1 LWTTGAFAVKRN
13 NLDLMKKKG
22 RLAYTRFLWG
32 AAAILSV
39 WGVLWL
45 HQVDFYF
52 MDHPD
57 PIIEEQNLTL
67 PSNGLSLAA
76 RLYRPTNRQPG
87 TKLPAVVLLHG
98 TSPKGSHLFLYHI
111 LAEQLCRGG
120 AIVLVYDQRGYA
132 ASPDPPLDSNGEPVL
147 DFVGDAIRAVR
158 FIASQPEVDPSKVV
172 LVGHSFGGS
181 VAIGVAHE
189 PGINRL
195 LRRIVVISP
204 GRGWPYQGD
213 ERFTFRRRRLTQDM
227 ELNRPI
233 RLETIRALYRDFEV
247 ETLLERKNMIYVRL
261 VNGAREEQVKPLTG
275 IYAKMS
281 PPKDIRIIPGTG
293 HYFNTNYLFNR
304 LDLPIKIFRADKI
317 QELAKAIE
325 G

>member
-1 LWTTGAFAVKRN
+1 
-13 NLDLMKKKG
+13 
-22 RLAYTRFLWG
+22 
-32 AAAILSV
+32 
-39 WGVLWL
+39 
-45 HQVDFYF
+45 
-52 MDHPD
+52 
-57 PIIEEQNLTL
+57 
-67 PSNGLSLAA
+67 
-76 RLYRPTNRQPG
+76 
-87 TKLPAVVLLHG
+87 
-98 TSPKGSHLFLYHI
+98 
-111 LAEQLCRGG
+111 
-120 AIVLVYDQRGYA
+120 
-132 ASPDPPLDSNGEPVL
+132 
-147 DFVGDAIRAVR
+147 
-158 FIASQPEVDPSKVV
+158 
-172 LVGHSFGGS
+172 